1 MSTES
6 VPGTCQVTL
15 LGGATLSGT
24 GLNRMLLE
32 RKLAACFAYLVLEG
46 PTFRARMA
54 DLLWPESP
62 EATARNNLS
71 QMLRKVRLTTGRDLI
86 TPGNPIAVAGDL
98 NVDVA
103 RVRDLFARGQYAE
116 LVGLNPALL
125 PGLNYDDCPDLD
137 DWVRSEREILE
148 GWWIQA
154 LSHESARLEREG
166 DLGAAL
172 ELAGRLLTADPVS
185 EDVYRRVMRLQYA
198 RGDRAAALRAYGR
211 CVEMLRR
218 EFGAE
223 PLAETQALGRE
234 IDQGTL
240 NVPVGATAR
249 HALPLAV
256 LRPPRLLGRER
267 EWTMMEDAYTRGL
280 WIFIGGEAGSGKTR
294 LALDFAASKGE
305 TRVNSARP
313 GDQTQPWATSIRHL
327 REGLRQQPDL
337 PLALEP
343 WVRLE
348 LSRLLPELTVNGQEP
363 PPIVNEEEM
372 LRLRHA
378 VFHFQ
383 LALHEG
389 AQTSVADDWQYF
401 DQQTNTNGQYLYGPA
416 SRGRSSRSLPPLI
429 VTYRPSELPQESW
442 ALLRQFVVQG
452 LAVSITL
459 GSLDKNSLGALMDD
473 LEVPND
479 VPTRNRLVQHT
490 GGNPVFLLETVKHLI
505 ETGQFGESLPE
516 RLPLPVKVAQVIEQ
530 RLNGLSTPA
539 LQAARAAAIL
549 QRDFTVDL
557 VADMLGAPLLE
568 LLEAWGELESAQVV
582 RGDGFWHDLIYEA
595 VAAQIPSSVQTLLH
609 RNAARALERSGANPL
624 RIAQHWLS
632 GENAQAALPH
642 LRAAERAARDNFRL
656 DDAQLLRERIAE
668 IGRETG
674 ELDAPEPRP
683 HSLPLPSTS
692 FHGREAARVEVEGLL
707 AAGTRLLTLTGPG
720 GVGKTRLAL
729 EVARAAQSR
738 YESGMTFVSLADL
751 TDPRGLAAALM
762 NGFGL
767 PMGSPDDP
775 LAALNRDLGQKR
787 HLLVLDNLEQVVEG
801 AAVLAQMLRAA
812 PGLQL
817 LVTSRIPLSLSGERV
832 YAVEPLPL
840 SNSFQGD
847 PQEALSRSSVLA
859 LFVDRAQ
866 AVSPSFRLTPQNLP
880 VIGAILRQ
888 LDGLPLAI
896 ELAAA
901 RLRAMPPAML
911 QSRLERALPVLV
923 HGARDLP
930 DRHRTLRA
938 TIAWSMTLLPEAER
952 TLLGRLSVFKGGWTL
967 DAAEQVA
974 DATGTLDVLERLGT
988 LIEHSLVRW
997 TEESGLEP
1005 RYTML
1010 ATVREYAREE
1020 LEASGELAEVRRL
1033 HGEFM
1038 LDFMRRAAE
1047 GVSGSG
1053 QKRWVQDL
1061 EGEMSN
1067 VFAALDTLT
1076 GTGQLEDAAE
1086 LAELICLMAPLNPW
1100 FIEGVHALTPLV
1112 EHPALDSLTNRA
1124 QARIAL
1130 ARGLRA
1136 FWQQDLT
1143 GTETFMTEGTR
1154 RYADEGEVVG
1164 QVLAL
1169 GYRTFAVMQQG
1180 RLDEAERLSRD
1191 SIALAEAHGDPF
1203 ITSMALHARMI
1214 VPQVRQDAP
1223 EITRLSW
1230 RMHEVALQTDST
1242 FMLMMA
1248 RIHLARGERLAGQ
1261 FEEAAAHLTQA
1272 GLHATALDSGMGCLT
1287 VLTGW
1292 AQLALARGDGSALG
1306 WLTGVLEC
1314 QRELQY
1320 ANWDSENG
1328 TTLAQVERT
1337 AQLLLGSDL
1346 FSERRERGREAGLQE
1361 ALTLLARGQGQP
1373 K

>member
-1 MSTES
+1 MITES
-6 VPGTCQVTL
+6 VAGTWQVTL
-15 LGGATLSGT
+15 LGGAALSAPGVGYT
-24 GLNRMLLE
+24 LLE
-32 RKLAACFAYLVLEG
+32 RKMAACFAYLVLEG

-54 DLLWPESP
+54 DLLWPDSP

-71 QMLRKVRLTTGRDLI
+71 QLLRKVRLTTGRDLI
-86 TPGNPIAVAGDL
+86 TPGNPLAIAGDL
-98 NVDVA
+98 DVDVA
-103 RVRDLFARGQYAE
+103 RLRDLFARGQYAE

-125 PGLNYDDCPDLD
+125 PGLTYDDCPDLD
-137 DWVRSEREILE
+137 DWVRSEREMLE
-148 GWWIQA
+148 GWWVQA

-172 ELAGRLLTADPVS
+172 ELAGRLLAADPVS
-185 EDVYRRVMRLQYA
+185 EDAYRRMMRLQYA
-198 RGDRAAALRAYGR
+198 RGDRAAALRAYSR
-211 CVEMLRR
+211 CVETLRR
-218 EFGAE
+218 EFGTG
-223 PLAETQALGRE
+223 PLAETQELARE

-240 NVPVGATAR
+240 SVPVGTGPAR

-256 LRPPRLLGRER
+256 LRPPRLVGRER
-267 EWTMMEDAYTRGL
+267 EWAMMEDACARGL
-280 WIFIGGEAGSGKTR
+280 WVFIGGEAGSGKTR

-305 TRVNSARP
+305 SRVNSARP

-327 REGLRQQPDL
+327 REGLRQRPDL
-337 PLALEP
+337 LPTLEP

-348 LSRLLPELTVNGQEP
+348 LSRLLPELALNGQDP

-378 VFHFQ
+378 VFILQ

-416 SRGRSSRSLPPLI
+416 SRARSSRSLPPLI

-442 ALLRQFVVQG
+442 ALLRQFVAQG

-459 GSLDKNSLGALMDD
+459 GPLDEDSLGALMDD
-473 LEVPND
+473 LDVPND
-479 VPTRNRLVQHT
+479 PSTRNRLIRHT

-505 ETGQFGESLPE
+505 ETGQFGKSLPE

-595 VAAQIPSSVQTLLH
+595 VAAQIPNSVHTLLH

-624 RIAQHWLS
+624 RTAQHWLS

-656 DDAQLLRERIAE
+656 DDARVLQERIAE
-668 IGRETG
+668 IGGETG
-674 ELDAPEPRP
+674 GLDAPEPRP

-692 FHGREAARVEVEGLL
+692 FHGREAARLEVQALL
-707 AAGTRLLTLTGPG
+707 AGGIRLLTLTGPG

-729 EVARAAQSR
+729 EVARATESR
-738 YESGMTFVSLADL
+738 YEGGMTFVSLADL

-767 PMGSPDDP
+767 PVGTPEDP
-775 LAALNRDLGQKR
+775 LVALGRELGHRR

-801 AAVLAQMLRAA
+801 AAFLAQMLRAA

-817 LVTSRIPLSLSGERV
+817 LVTSRIPLSLSGEQV

-840 SNSFQGD
+840 PGSFQGD
-847 PQEALSRSSVLA
+847 PQEALSRSAGLA

-866 AVSPSFRLTPQNLP
+866 AVSPGFGLTDQNLP

-901 RLRAMPPAML
+901 RLRAMPPAAL
-911 QSRLERALPVLV
+911 QNRLERALPMLV

-938 TIAWSMTLLPEAER
+938 TIAWSVTLLPEAER
-952 TLLGRLSVFKGGWTL
+952 TLLGRLSVFRGGWTL
-967 DAAEQVA
+967 DAAERVA

-1010 ATVREYAREE
+1010 ATVREYAWEE

-1033 HGEFM
+1033 HAAFM
-1038 LDFMRRAAE
+1038 LNFMRRAAE

-1053 QKRWVQDL
+1053 HKRWVQDL

-1100 FIEGVHALTPLV
+1100 FIEGVNALTPLV
-1112 EHPALDSLTNRA
+1112 EHPALGSLSNRG

-1130 ARGLRA
+1130 ARGVRA
-1136 FWQQDLT
+1136 FWHKDLSA
-1143 GTETFMTEGTR
+1143 TETFMTEGTR
-1154 RYADEGEVVG
+1154 RYADEGVVVG

-1169 GYRTFAVMQQG
+1169 GYRTFAVMQRG
-1180 RLDEAERLSRD
+1180 DFEEADRLSRE
-1191 SIALAEAHGDPF
+1191 SIALAEEYGDPF

-1214 VPQVRQDAP
+1214 VPQVRQDIP

-1242 FMLMMA
+1242 FSLMSA
-1248 RIHLARGERLAGQ
+1248 RVLLAEAERLAGR
-1261 FEEAAAHLTQA
+1261 FGEAAAHLTQA
-1272 GLHATALDSGMGCLT
+1272 GLHAAALDSGTGCLT

-1292 AQLALARGDGSALG
+1292 AQLALARGDGPVLG
-1306 WLTGVLEC
+1306 WLTGVLEGH
-1314 QRELQY
+1314 LQFIR
-1320 ANWDSENG
+1320 WDSESAA
-1328 TTLAQVERT
+1328 TLAQVERS
-1337 AQLLLGSDL
+1337 ARVLLNPDL
-1346 FSERRERGREAGLQE
+1346 FSERRRRGRQVGLRE

-1373 K
+1373 G